1 MSLLWH
7 FYWPAIVTG
16 LVIGILSGRHGFR
29 STNDGDVPAPPKQ
42 KGIGRNPLLLGML
55 AAFVIGALWH
65 GLVAGQRYAKHVE
78 GVVQAKL
85 VDLEMTSVRAQLERG
100 PMRRTLLLRGP
111 ADDFQRG
118 ELVKLMGRQPGVSSG
133 RWINPQLGS
142 SALLPLIV
150 EAGIMGLIGFLFGL
164 LLSYL
169 LELRRRSNAG
179 WSW

>member
-1 MSLLWH
+1 MTLLWH
-7 FYWPAIVTG
+7 FYWPAIVAG
-16 LVIGILSGRHGFR
+16 LVIGILSGRHAFR
-29 STNDGDVPAPPKQ
+29 KIDGGGARTAPK
-42 KGIGRNPLLLGML
+42 KRGIGGHPLLLGLL
-55 AAFVIGALWH
+55 AAAAIGALWH
-65 GLVAGQRYAKHVE
+65 ALFAGERYARHAE
-78 GVVQAKL
+78 AVVQAKL
-85 VDLEMTSVRAQLERG
+85 TELEMASVRAEIERG

-118 ELVKLMGRQPGVSSG
+118 ELVRLMGRQQGVSSG
-133 RWINPQLGS
+133 RWINPPLGS

-150 EAGIMGLIGFLFGL
+150 EAAIMGLIGFLFGL